1 MKALLIITY
10 YSLFPFLLLPT
21 RDHPKDSN
29 MRMTS
34 KTRFSQ
40 YYVVRVRKPAS
51 FWQEK
56 CDNCRRW
63 TQVLA

>member
-1 MKALLIITY
+1 
-10 YSLFPFLLLPT
+10 
-21 RDHPKDSN
+21 

-51 FWQEK
+51 FWQDSGISLNVVVAETSYQMLEVFSF
-56 CDNCRRW
+56 CDHE
-63 TQVLA
+63 TVLLLQ